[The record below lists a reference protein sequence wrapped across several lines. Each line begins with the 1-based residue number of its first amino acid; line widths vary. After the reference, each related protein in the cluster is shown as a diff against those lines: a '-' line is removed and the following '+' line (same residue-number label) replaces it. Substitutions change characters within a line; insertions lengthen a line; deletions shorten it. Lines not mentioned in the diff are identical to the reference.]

1 MSNRAKRIAHCGAA
15 ALAMVLMTPE
25 TEAQTAAALAGQLRE
40 VEIDPQASYR
50 VRDLRLRKDDLSIYL
65 NDGFLAFS
73 KPVGGRRIFAVYHA
87 SETGD
92 HAEVLVRPPD
102 QGERASLARYTKSP
116 ILNEQVKEG
125 VFISTDG
132 STEELLSAALE
143 SPATKPY
150 PDMGLLL
157 GSRMNS
163 VMRNIGSSF
172 QVRMVQ
178 DILADDPA
186 SGFFYAALSGTV
198 LGNFDILFD
207 PTNREQIVLG
217 QVTSTPQGAGF
228 NIWASFETRA
238 SRRRQSEPGAV
249 GSLSD
254 YRIDSVIDPDFS
266 MMCTTTADFTPKR
279 AVRGALTFEIA
290 PAMEILSVSLDGVPV
305 EVFRREAV
313 RSRLMSHRSNQPFLI
328 VLEKPMEAGRTYK
341 IEFRHRGKVILPAGN
356 NVFFVAS
363 RVNWY
368 PALESG
374 HSVYDLTFKLPK
386 QLTVVAAGEVVED
399 KEEGE
404 TRTVRWRTP
413 APIRMAGFNIGDYEK
428 TAVKRAGLTVT
439 VYSNRSAESALVQ
452 RVPQVIMLPPA
463 WVVRG
468 GTRRPGELI
477 TIAPPPPPNP
487 QARSEAL
494 ASEISAALE
503 WYAMHFGP
511 PPLNTLTVSP
521 IPGNFGQGFPGL
533 LYLSTLAFLD
543 EKERPEA
550 ARSNTLRLF
559 YSEILSAHEAAHQWW
574 GNLVGAATYHDEWI
588 SEALA
593 NYSAILVLERKKG
606 AKAADQVLDE
616 GLRALRMQYGGKTVE
631 AEGPI
636 TWGVRLRSDSGID
649 PWRIIT
655 YDKGSW
661 VIHMLRRR
669 MGDQAFLAM
678 LGELRKRYE
687 SNAVSTDQFRELAA
701 EFSPKDLPDAKLEG
715 FFDTWV
721 YSTGIPTL
729 QLKTAVSGKAPKVQ
743 LTVTVNQT
751 GVGDDFSIDVPV
763 EIWPAGAKTPVV
775 KWVRTS
781 ADGATVKVTL
791 PRHPQRVELAPGNGV
806 LAVRK

>member
-1 MSNRAKRIAHCGAA
+1 MSREGRLKLRCGAA
-15 ALAMVLMTPE
+15 ALALISVAAPA
-25 TEAQTAAALAGQLRE
+25 EARTAAELAGQFRE
-40 VEIDPQASYR
+40 IELDPQASYR
-50 VRDLRLRKDDLSIYL
+50 VRDLQLRKDDLSIYL
-65 NDGFLAFS
+65 HDGFLAFA
-73 KPVGGRRIFAVYHA
+73 KPVGGRRIFVVYHA
-87 SETGD
+87 TETGD

-116 ILNEQVKEG
+116 ILNERVKEA

-132 STEELLSAALE
+132 SAEEMLAAVLE
-143 SPATKPY
+143 SPASKPY

-178 DILADDPA
+178 DLLADNPA
-186 SGFFYAALSGTV
+186 TGFLYAALSGTA
-198 LGNFDILFD
+198 LGNFDLLFD
-207 PTNREQIVLG
+207 PANKEQIVVG
-217 QVTSTPQGAGF
+217 QVTSSPQGAGF
-228 NIWASFETRA
+228 NVWASFETRA
-238 SRRRQSEPGAV
+238 SRRRQSAPGAV
-249 GSLSD
+249 GSLSN

-266 MMCTTTADFTPKR
+266 MTCTTAADFRPEQ
-279 AVRGALTFEIA
+279 AVKGALTFEIA
-290 PAMEILSVSLDGVPV
+290 PAMEILSVSVDGAPV
-305 EVFRREAV
+305 EVFRRDAM
-313 RSRLMSHRSNQPFLI
+313 RSRLMGHRSNEQFLI
-328 VLEKPMEAGRTYK
+328 VLKDPMEAGRTYK
-341 IEFRHRGKVILPAGN
+341 MEFRHRGKVILPAGN

-368 PALESG
+368 PAREAG
-374 HSVYDLTFKLPK
+374 HSVYDLTFRLPK
-386 QLTVVAAGEVVED
+386 HLTAVAAGDQVED

-428 TAVKRAGLTVT
+428 ITVKRAGMTVT

-463 WVVRG
+463 WAVRG
-468 GTRRPGELI
+468 GTRRPVELI
-477 TIAPPPPPNP
+477 TITPPPPPNP

-543 EKERPEA
+543 EKDRPEA
-550 ARSNTLRLF
+550 VRSSTLRLF
-559 YSEILSAHEAAHQWW
+559 YSEILSAHEASHQWW

-593 NYSAILVLERKKG
+593 NYSAIMVLERRKG

-616 GLRALRMQYGGKTVE
+616 GLRALRAQHEGKTVE
-631 AEGPI
+631 EAGPI
-636 TWGVRLRSDSGID
+636 TWGVRLRSETGID
-649 PWRIIT
+649 PYRVIT

-661 VIHMLRRR
+661 IVHMLRRR

-678 LGELRKRYE
+678 LGELRKRYA
-687 SNAVSTDQFRELAA
+687 SRVVSTDQFRELAA

-729 QLKTAVSGKAPKVQ
+729 ELKTAVSGKAPKVQ

-751 GVGDDFSIDVPV
+751 GVGEDFSIDVPV

-775 KWVRTS
+775 RWIRTS
-781 ADGATVKVTL
+781 GDGASVKVTL
-791 PRHPQRVELAPGNGV
+791 PRHPQRVELGPGNGV

>member
-1 MSNRAKRIAHCGAA
+1 MSVLWKLTLHCGAL
-15 ALAMVLMTPE
+15 ALALAGAMG
-25 TEAQTAAALAGQLRE
+25 AAKGQAAAELAGQLRGL
-40 VEIDPQASYR
+40 EIDSQASYR
-50 VRDLRLRKDDLSIYL
+50 VRDLRLRKDDLSIYI

-73 KPVGGRRIFAVYHA
+73 KPVNGRRVYAVYHA

-102 QGERASLARYTKSP
+102 QGERASLASYTKSP
-116 ILNEQVKEG
+116 ILNEQVKEAI
-125 VFISTDG
+125 FISTDG
-132 STEELLSAALE
+132 TAEELLAAAME
-143 SPATKPY
+143 SEATKAS

-157 GSRMNS
+157 GSRLNS

-172 QVRMVQ
+172 QVRMIH
-178 DILADDPA
+178 DILADDA
-186 SGFFYAALSGTV
+186 GSGFFYAALSGTV
-198 LGNFDILFD
+198 LGNFDLLYD

-217 QVTSTPQGAGF
+217 QVTNSPQGTGF

-238 SRRRQSEPGAV
+238 SRKRQSAPAPPE
-249 GSLSD
+249 SLSN
-254 YRIDSVIDPDFS
+254 YRIDSVIE
-266 MMCTTTADFTPKR
+266 ADFTMTCRTAAEFTPR
-279 AVRGALTFEIA
+279 RTINGALTFEIG
-290 PAMEILSVSLDGVPV
+290 PAMEVLGVKVDGAPV

-313 RSRLMSHRSNQPFLI
+313 RSRLMSHRSNEPFLI

-341 IEFRHRGKVILPAGN
+341 IEFEHRGKVILPAGN

-368 PALESG
+368 PTREWG

-386 QLTVVAAGEVVED
+386 HLTVVAAGDLVEES
-399 KEEGE
+399 EEGE
-404 TRTVRWRTP
+404 TRTVRWRTQ

-428 TAVKRAGLTVT
+428 TTVKRAGLTVT
-439 VYSNRSAESALVQ
+439 VYSNRSAESALV
-452 RVPQVIMLPPA
+452 RRTPQVIMLPPA

-468 GTRRPGELI
+468 GGRRPGEMM

-487 QARSEAL
+487 QARSEEL

-533 LYLSTLAFLD
+533 LYLSTLSFLD
-543 EKERPEA
+543 EKERPESV
-550 ARSNTLRLF
+550 RSSSLRRF

-593 NYSAILVLERKKG
+593 NYSAILVLERRKG
-606 AKAADQVLDE
+606 AKAADQVLEE
-616 GLRALRMQYGGKTVE
+616 GSRALRMQYGGKTVE
-631 AEGPI
+631 EVGPI
-636 TWGVRLRSDSGID
+636 TWGVRLRSEAGID

-661 VIHMLRRR
+661 IMHMLRRR

-678 LGELRKRYE
+678 LGALRKRYE
-687 SNAVSTDQFRELAA
+687 SAAVSTDQFRELAA
-701 EFSPKDLPDAKLEG
+701 EFSPKDAPDPKLEG

-729 QLKTAVSGKAPKVQ
+729 ELKTAVSGKAPKVQ

-763 EIWPAGAKTPVV
+763 EIWAAGAKTPVV

-781 ADGATVKVTL
+781 ADGASIKVTL